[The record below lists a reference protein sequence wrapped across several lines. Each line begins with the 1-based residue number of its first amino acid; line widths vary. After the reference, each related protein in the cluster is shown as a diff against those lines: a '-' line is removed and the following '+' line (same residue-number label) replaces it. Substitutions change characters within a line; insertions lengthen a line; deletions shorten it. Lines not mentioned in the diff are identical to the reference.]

1 MRLQTQLATAD
12 MFLRISPMF
21 RSTNLFTPAVVN
33 SRPVAR
39 RLEIIAQGRRGLSEL
54 LNMKN
59 KG

>member
-1 MRLQTQLATAD
+1 MRLKTHLATAD

-21 RSTNLFTPAVVN
+21 RSAQVFTPAVHT
-33 SRPVAR
+33 RPAAR
-39 RLEIIAQGRRGLSEL
+39 RSEIIAQGRRGLSEL